1 MSFTHTAL
9 AFFIGA
15 LLPVQVGVNVELARH
30 INSPV
35 LAALVSFVVGGLC
48 LILSASIIKT
58 PLPTWNQVIS
68 LPNWLWGGGLIGALV
83 VFGSILAGP
92 KIGALALMGLLLA
105 GQLVA
110 SIIIDHYGWL
120 GFSVQKMD
128 FQRLLGVLLLV
139 GGFMLICRN

>member
-1 MSFTHTAL
+1 MNFTHTIL

-35 LAALVSFVVGGLC
+35 LAALVSFLIGGLC

-58 PLPTWNQVIS
+58 PLPAWNQMTS
-68 LPNWLWGGGLIGALV
+68 LPNWVWTGGLIGALV

-92 KIGALALMGLLLA
+92 KIGALALMSLLLA

-110 SIIIDHYGWL
+110 SLIIDHYGWL
-120 GFSVQKMD
+120 GFSVQKID

-139 GGFMLICRN
+139 GGFMLIRRN

>member
-1 MSFTHTAL
+1 MNFTHTIL

-35 LAALVSFVVGGLC
+35 LAAMLSFLVGGLW

-58 PLPTWNQVIS
+58 PLPAWNQMTS
-68 LPNWLWGGGLIGALV
+68 LPNWVWTGGLIGALV

-92 KIGALALMGLLLA
+92 KIGALALMSLLLA

-110 SIIIDHYGWL
+110 SLIIDHYGWL
-120 GFSVQKMD
+120 GFSVQKID

-139 GGFMLICRN
+139 GGFMLIRRN

>member
-1 MSFTHTAL
+1 MNFTHTML

-15 LLPVQVGVNVELARH
+15 LLPVQVGVNLELARH

-35 LAALVSFVVGGLC
+35 LAALVSFLVGGLC
-48 LILSASIIKT
+48 LIVSAAILKT
-58 PLPTWNQVIS
+58 PLPAWNQVIS
-68 LPNWLWGGGLIGALV
+68 LPSWTWGGGLIGALV

-92 KIGALALMGLLLA
+92 KIGALALMSLLLV

-120 GFSVQKMD
+120 GFSVQKID
-128 FQRLLGVLLLV
+128 FQRLLGVVLLLV
-139 GGFMLICRN
+139 GFMLIRRN